1 VSALIVASQPIY
13 IPALDPTN
21 GKEVSLYF
29 NYGVQAGYLNPIDN
43 TIRTTASRGAVPVMR
58 KSYYNALRDRTTVD
72 NTAGMQDAYLLPMA
86 YAGRAGAYGDKLP
99 MSGYSPI
106 NSDITSRI
114 IHKADANADWNI
126 FEYLVTRKGRTGGK
140 ITASDSPSVG
150 YPGEAVDYERL
161 RVDAS
166 PGTPYAPVLMRSG
179 YPAYYPASK
188 TVRYPAADG
197 FNPIGPYGNFGGTF
211 LGTVAT
217 SSACWYDSVLHH
229 LPGTEYSITV
239 DEIPTPSDAWMTD
252 YDVTWFIRIVRLGG
266 DQSTYSR
273 YDIRDFAMD
282 IPALTWTRPSGAAAS
297 PPPVFD
303 RTQYR
308 IVWERGVPTI
318 YRKTTDESAAGRPA
332 PTHHWLF
339 DAQTP
344 TPEDEDD
351 PIYDPPIVV
360 PRAAYRYDLG
370 NDYPPMPR
378 VGKIKHAFAGG
389 WQFIGGED
397 SRFRTL
403 VNGIYTTG
411 LYEKPDGAA
420 WDWTGVDDDDI
431 YEANSILVYAYYW
444 DDVEEDWLF
453 AYEIQIVMTAVSLEE
468 SPRSVSPVGYPV
480 VNAKT
485 GGISTMETQYHGGT
499 YYDWL
504 EITGAPTVSVPTCSM
519 TCARSG
525 SDLSVSITIN
535 TDSILDPGLGTTEYE
550 YDLITDIA
558 SPFSVKI
565 YACFGGDVD
574 PSPHRVR
581 WLYRGRGMIDTNVNR
596 CEPTHDVTL
605 SVGTQTVT
613 LPATHYNFPATGSI
627 NVKARLTFRHMY
639 MARKYGR
646 TFIYGF
652 VDLTATST

>member
-1 VSALIVASQPIY
+1 MTAFIVVSQPIY

-21 GKEVSLYF
+21 GKSASLYF

-86 YAGRAGAYGDKLP
+86 YSGRAGAYGDKLP

-106 NSDITSRI
+106 NSPVTSRL
-114 IHKADANADWNI
+114 IHKTDANADWKQI
-126 FEYLVTRKGRTGGK
+126 EYLVKRKGRTGGR
-140 ITASDSPSVG
+140 ITASDATSVS
-150 YPGEAVDYERL
+150 YPGEAVDYELL
-161 RVDAS
+161 RVAAP

-179 YPAYYPASK
+179 YPAYYPAGK
-188 TVRYPAADG
+188 IVRYPASNG
-197 FNPIGPYGNFGGTF
+197 YNPITPYGSFGGTF

-217 SSACWYDSVLHH
+217 SSACWYDSILHH
-229 LPGTEYSITV
+229 SPGAEYSITV
-239 DEIPTPSDAWMTD
+239 DEIPTPLDVWMTD
-252 YDVTWFIRIVRLGG
+252 YDVKWIIRIVRLGG

-273 YDIRDFAMD
+273 FDIRDFAMD
-282 IPALTWTRPSGAAAS
+282 IPPLTWTRPSGAAAS

-318 YRKTTDESAAGRPA
+318 YKKTTDESAAERPA

-344 TPEDEDD
+344 PPEDENN
-351 PIYDPPIVV
+351 PAYEPPVVV
-360 PRAAYRYDLG
+360 PRARYRFDSS

-378 VGKIKHAFAGG
+378 VGKIKHAYGG
-389 WQFIGGED
+389 DWGFIGGAA

-411 LYEKPDGAA
+411 LYEKSDGAA

-431 YEANSILVYAYYW
+431 YDANSILVRQYYW
-444 DDVEEDWLF
+444 DVDEEEWLF
-453 AYEIQIVMTAVSLEE
+453 ESETLIVVTAVSLEE
-468 SPRSVSPVGYPV
+468 SPRSVAPVGYPV

-485 GGISTMETQYHGGT
+485 GGITTMETPYHGGA

-504 EITGAPTVSVPTCSM
+504 EITGTPTVIVPTCSM
-519 TCARSG
+519 TCSRSG
-525 SDLSVSITIN
+525 GDLSVSITISS
-535 TDSILDPGLGTTEYE
+535 DSILDPGLGTTEYD
-550 YDLITDIA
+550 YDRMTDIG
-558 SPFSVKI
+558 PFSVNI

-596 CEPTHDVTL
+596 CEPVHDVSL
-605 SVGTQTVT
+605 SVGTQTVA
-613 LPATHYNFPATGSI
+613 LPATQYNFPATGSI
-627 NVKARLTFRHMY
+627 TVKARLTFRHMY
-639 MARKYGR
+639 VARKYGR

-652 VDLTATST
+652 VDLTATTS